1 VAINLSSKIY
11 IAGHNGMVG
20 SAIWRNL
27 ESKGYTNLIGKSSK
41 ELDLRNQAQVEAFF
55 EKEKPEY
62 VFLAAAKVGG
72 ILANDTYRAEFIYDN
87 LMIQNNLIHQSYVQ
101 GIKKLLFLGSSC
113 IYPRDCPQPMKEEYL
128 LTGELEQTN
137 EPYAIAKIA
146 GIKMCEN
153 YNRQYGT
160 NFISVM
166 PTNLYGPGDN
176 YNLETSHVLPALLRK
191 FHLGKCLE
199 DNNWNAVRDDLNKNP
214 INNIDGSVDKEQ
226 ILNILKSHG
235 ITITQIESSSS
246 NLSSDSLEKD
256 SVHSVVKKTNIS
268 PDSST
273 LPPASSNQFP
283 ATSTV
288 AIEVWGSGNPLREFL
303 HVDDLA
309 DACTFLFEN
318 YNIETQAPTSY
329 DLPPDAS
336 NLSPTSC
343 LLPPFYNIGT
353 GKEISIRD
361 LAIMIK
367 TTVDFKGEIIFK
379 KNMKDGTLL
388 KCLDSSLLK
397 KLGWE
402 STVELKIGI
411 QKTYKH
417 WINQ

>member
-1 VAINLSSKIY
+1 
-11 IAGHNGMVG
+11 
-20 SAIWRNL
+20 
-27 ESKGYTNLIGKSSK
+27 
-41 ELDLRNQAQVEAFF
+41 
-55 EKEKPEY
+55 
-62 VFLAAAKVGG
+62 
-72 ILANDTYRAEFIYDN
+72 
-87 LMIQNNLIHQSYVQ
+87 
-101 GIKKLLFLGSSC
+101 
-113 IYPRDCPQPMKEEYL
+113 
-128 LTGELEQTN
+128 LEQTN

-146 GIKMCEN
+146 GIKMCES

-176 YNLETSHVLPALLRK
+176 YDLETSHVLPALLRK
-191 FHLGKCLE
+191 FHEGKVSG
-199 DNNWNAVRDDLNKNP
+199 AKYV
-214 INNIDGSVDKEQ
+214 
-226 ILNILKSHG
+226 
-235 ITITQIESSSS
+235 
-246 NLSSDSLEKD
+246 
-256 SVHSVVKKTNIS
+256 
-268 PDSST
+268 
-273 LPPASSNQFP
+273 
-283 ATSTV
+283 
-288 AIEVWGSGNPLREFL
+288 EVWGSGNPLREFL

-309 DACTFLFEN
+309 NACIFMFEN
-318 YNIETQAPTSY
+318 YQSKDIQELNISHI
-329 DLPPDAS
+329 
-336 NLSPTSC
+336 
-343 LLPPFYNIGT
+343 NIGT

>member
-1 VAINLSSKIY
+1 
-11 IAGHNGMVG
+11 
-20 SAIWRNL
+20 
-27 ESKGYTNLIGKSSK
+27 
-41 ELDLRNQAQVEAFF
+41 
-55 EKEKPEY
+55 
-62 VFLAAAKVGG
+62 
-72 ILANDTYRAEFIYDN
+72 
-87 LMIQNNLIHQSYVQ
+87 MIQNNLIHQSYVQ

-113 IYPRDCPQPMKEEYL
+113 IYPKDCPQPMKEEYL

-176 YNLETSHVLPALLRK
+176 YNLETSHVLPALIRK
-191 FHLGKCLE
+191 FHEGKVSG
-199 DNNWNAVRDDLNKNP
+199 AKYV
-214 INNIDGSVDKEQ
+214 
-226 ILNILKSHG
+226 
-235 ITITQIESSSS
+235 
-246 NLSSDSLEKD
+246 
-256 SVHSVVKKTNIS
+256 
-268 PDSST
+268 
-273 LPPASSNQFP
+273 
-283 ATSTV
+283 
-288 AIEVWGSGNPLREFL
+288 EVWGSGNPLREFL

-309 DACTFLFEN
+309 NACIFMFEN
-318 YNIETQAPTSY
+318 YQSKDIQELNISHI
-329 DLPPDAS
+329 
-336 NLSPTSC
+336 
-343 LLPPFYNIGT
+343 NIGT

-402 STVELKIGI
+402 STVELKTGI

>member
-1 VAINLSSKIY
+1 
-11 IAGHNGMVG
+11 MVG

-27 ESKGYTNLIGKSSK
+27 ESKGYTNLIVKSSK

-309 DACTFLFEN
+309 NACIFMFEN
-318 YNIETQAPTSY
+318 YQSKDIQELNISHI
-329 DLPPDAS
+329 
-336 NLSPTSC
+336 
-343 LLPPFYNIGT
+343 NIGT